1 MPYEIVEHDDGMYCV
16 HKQGEQ
22 QPIDG
27 GCHDSEQD
35 AKDHMAALYA
45 NEKSVSHRVFSG
57 DIAMQIKRTPQDRL
71 DTLRTKLREL
81 STLLD
86 DAPPIKAVSYNEII
100 SRVAEAIYR
109 TIRPMDMYCYIEFVY
124 DTYAIV
130 NNEGVYYRVEYTISD
145 DDVTVPPM
153 DDWQR
158 VEREWAA
165 KRARPFRIAHGSAVK
180 ALDNGHLGGYLVT
193 FGAPDQTDLAG
204 DFFTKDTDFGFED
217 EIKTAVYFNHR
228 LPLKTRGGD
237 FFVIKSKIGE
247 ATLTKD
253 ERGILIDAI
262 LFNRAEYEAALAA
275 LGWSSGT
282 ADHLVEAEP
291 VGKAYW
297 LKSWPLG
304 LDASLTPT
312 PAEPRNS
319 VIPIKAL
326 LTQEPIVII

>member
-1 MPYEIVEHDDGMYCV
+1 MPP
-16 HKQGEQ
+16 KQR
-22 QPIDG
+22 
-27 GCHDSEQD
+27 
-35 AKDHMAALYA
+35 
-45 NEKSVSHRVFSG
+45 N
-57 DIAMQIKRTPQDRL
+57 L
-71 DTLRTKLREL
+71 DTVRAQLREL
-81 STLLD
+81 ATLLD
-86 DAPPIKAVSYNEII
+86 GEPSVKAVSYNEII

-109 TIRPMDMYCYIEFVY
+109 VMRPLDMYCCVEFVY

-130 NNEGVYYRVEYTISD
+130 NNEGVYYRVEYALSD
-145 DDVTVPPM
+145 DDCTVSPM
-153 DDWQR
+153 DEWQR

-165 KRARPFRIAHGSAVK
+165 KRVPPLRVAHGSAVK
-180 ALDNGHLGGYLVT
+180 LLDNGHIGGYLIT
-193 FGAPDQTDLAG
+193 FGAPDQTDLMG
-204 DFFTKDTDFGFED
+204 DFFTKDTDFGFEG

-262 LFNRAEYEAALAA
+262 LFNRAEYEAALSA

-282 ADHLVEAEP
+282 AEHLVEAEQ
-291 VGKAYW
+291 VGKSYW

-319 VIPIKAL
+319 VIPLKSL
-326 LTQEPIVII
+326 LAQEPIVII